1 MVNSTSVIVMFD
13 SGVSRSFIFAVYVER
28 HNIPVAMLK
37 CRMVVSFLRGDMP
50 ARLSKGEHSYKVGS
64 VHRKPYCSR
73 YGLAKQSIKV

>member
-50 ARLSKGEHSYKVGS
+50 ARQACPKVNILIRWVVFTANLIVLGMDWLSKV
-64 VHRKPYCSR
+64 
-73 YGLAKQSIKV
+73 